1 MASTSGNKTLLHQAN
16 NFANMSANRVDCRN
30 LPGISGL
37 TNYGV
42 INNYGP
48 VTIKLNPGQN
58 GYQAMQSGA
67 VMSFHGNFQGQVRY
81 PTISRQ
87 QNLSAQQINNH
98 GPYLNAPTK
107 KVPEL
112 TNRKNQRLNDYR

>member
-1 MASTSGNKTLLHQAN
+1 
-16 NFANMSANRVDCRN
+16 MSANRVDCRN
-30 LPGISGL
+30 LPEISGV

-48 VTIKLNPGQN
+48 VTIRLNPGQN

-67 VMSFHGNFQGQVRY
+67 VVPFYGSFEGQVHY
-81 PTISRQ
+81 PTISSQ
-87 QNLSAQQINNH
+87 QNLNAQQINNH